1 MSWVHWEL
9 QIKLVFYDGF
19 EQSYTSQKI
28 KFYLKFDL
36 KHLQSYNYNFHGSI
50 CYQKRPQ
57 SHNLWWR
64 FFQAGAFCCRQQ
76 RWQVGRSCT
85 VSFGSGGLRTLAQDH
100 GHDHFPSSPAVPL
113 LCLCSCSS
121 CSVQPLLLTTSFCR
135 PLPAVRQRT
144 VCFAFLQGQFCARLV
159 SCRILWQFRWIP
171 ELARAE

>member
-9 QIKLVFYDGF
+9 QIKLVFYDSF

-36 KHLQSYNYNFHGSI
+36 KHQQSYNYNFHGSI

-100 GHDHFPSSPAVPL
+100 SELWYLVASEGSPTTSLCALLFPSSASAPAPPAPFSLCYSQQASAGHFQQYGRELSALPFCKVSFVPD
-113 LCLCSCSS
+113 
-121 CSVQPLLLTTSFCR
+121 
-135 PLPAVRQRT
+135 
-144 VCFAFLQGQFCARLV
+144 
-159 SCRILWQFRWIP
+159 
-171 ELARAE
+171 

>member
-1 MSWVHWEL
+1 MSWAKVHWEL
-9 QIKLVFYDGF
+9 QIKLVFHDSF
-19 EQSYTSQKI
+19 EQSYTSQKV

-36 KHLQSYNYNFHGSI
+36 KHLQSYNYNFRGSI

-100 GHDHFPSSPAVPL
+100 GELWYLVASEGSPTTSLRALLFPSSASAPAPPALYSLCYSQQASAGHFQQYRRELSALPFCKVSFVPD
-113 LCLCSCSS
+113 
-121 CSVQPLLLTTSFCR
+121 
-135 PLPAVRQRT
+135 
-144 VCFAFLQGQFCARLV
+144 
-159 SCRILWQFRWIP
+159 
-171 ELARAE
+171 